1 LSVLVPEQTGYPAQL
16 EEWND
21 SNFDHPESWPEN
33 LHPMD
38 NQRVKDWL
46 MGHGEWEGQEPGW
59 KHYALDPQTAAMNPG
74 TWAWRNKR
82 AMDVT
87 LTLLGL
93 PFVLPIMGLAAAALF
108 FTAGKDKNGKRD
120 PIFFKQ
126 WRPGYLC
133 KPFQIYKFRTMRTE
147 GDSESPREDAHR
159 LTRFGRFLRNTS
171 IDELPQLFNV
181 LKGEMSLV
189 GPRPQLMT
197 YLARSAKEDLVKF
210 GGLQGISG
218 LAQVTGRNA
227 HTWSERTNIDAN
239 YWKVRTAAHD
249 FWIVLTTIPL
259 VFLRKGISEPG
270 QATNSEFPVKN

>member
-1 LSVLVPEQTGYPAQL
+1 MGEVAKLLDL
-16 EEWND
+16 DD
-21 SNFDHPESWPEN
+21 SNFEYPKFFPED
-33 LHPMD
+33 LHVFD
-38 NQRVKDWL
+38 NRRVKDWL

-59 KHYALDPQTAAMNPG
+59 KHYALDPQTAAMKPG

-189 GPRPQLMT
+189 GPRPQQLT
-197 YLARSAKEDLVKF
+197 YLPRMSKF
-210 GGLQGISG
+210 ERGRQGGSPGITG
-218 LAQVTGRNA
+218 LAQVCGRNCQ
-227 HTWSERTNIDAN
+227 TWKERFELDIRFFQNRSAAKDILLLIRTIFVVLFAEGVEAN
-239 YWKVRTAAHD
+239 DH
-249 FWIVLTTIPL
+249 
-259 VFLRKGISEPG
+259 
-270 QATNSEFPVKN
+270 ATNHEFLGPLT